1 MYRCQISIWKYN
13 SHNMSSGKF
22 KSKQQWAS
30 TTFLLEWRK
39 SEALETQM
47 LARTWNKTNSQLLPV
62 GMLNDTATLEN
73 NLAVSSKTK
82 HTLTIRPSHCTLV
95 FAALL
100 LFNCQ
105 VMSKSFS
112 TPWTAACQT
121 PPTISFSRGSF
132 WPRDGTHTFCFGRRV
147 LYHWATRKAWYL
159 PWGVENWC
167 SHKYLQTNL

>member
-1 MYRCQISIWKYN
+1 
-13 SHNMSSGKF
+13 MSSGKF

-62 GMLNDTATLEN
+62 GMLNDTATLED

-95 FAALL
+95 FAVLL

-105 VMSKSFS
+105 VMSK
-112 TPWTAACQT
+112 A
-121 PPTISFSRGSF
+121 
-132 WPRDGTHTFCFGRRV
+132 
-147 LYHWATRKAWYL
+147 
-159 PWGVENWC
+159 
-167 SHKYLQTNL
+167 YLQNIVDSLLLCIVKWCEEWKLFCVSLFSPVSVFYFTIVISPLKVEKWKQWKQWETLFGL